1 MAAKKEEIKESEPI
15 IIGYNLQAAAD
26 LILKAER
33 LLTEAQ
39 AVGEILREKG
49 ISITEKTLLSA
60 LTMTTRTQGG
70 GRNAYEVFVNCSD
83 LDEEFA
89 KQLAEETN
97 GVQSKIIRDNLTA
110 TLKQAETQI
119 KYDILDERKKFSE
132 VEFNKDDVRQY
143 LKVDENG
150 VISLLDD
157 YENIIKERTALKV
170 VSDAQK
176 KAYAEHKAAADAITA
191 FLNNFPKSVWPSTLA
206 ELGNLFELDE
216 KGEFKPILL
225 DYANYIK

>member
-15 IIGYNLQAAAD
+15 ILGYNSLAAAD
-26 LILKAER
+26 LISKVER

-60 LTMTTRTQGG
+60 LTMTTRTQGN
-70 GRNAYEVFVNCSD
+70 GRNAYEVFSNCSD
-83 LDEEFA
+83 LDDEFA
-89 KQLAEETN
+89 KQLATETN

-119 KYDILDERKKFSE
+119 KYDILNERNKFSE
-132 VEFNKDDVRQY
+132 VEYNTDVTRQY
-143 LKVDENG
+143 LKIDENG
-150 VISLLDD
+150 VISLLDG
-157 YENIIKERTALKV
+157 YESVIKENTAIKV

-176 KAYAEHKAAADAITA
+176 KAYTDHKAAADAITE
-191 FLNNFPKSVWPSTLA
+191 FLKNFPKSVWPSTLA
-206 ELGNLFELDE
+206 ELGNLFQVDE
-216 KGEFKPILL
+216 NGDFKPILL
-225 DYANYIK
+225 DYASYIK

>member
-1 MAAKKEEIKESEPI
+1 MTAKKEEITESEPI
-15 IIGYNLQAAAD
+15 LIGYNLQAAND
-26 LILKAER
+26 LISKVER

-39 AVGEILREKG
+39 AVGEILRGKG
-49 ISITEKTLLSA
+49 LSVTKETLFSA

-70 GRNAYEVFVNCSD
+70 GRNAYEVFANCRD

-89 KQLAEETN
+89 KQLAAETN

-119 KYDILDERKKFSE
+119 KYDILDERNKFSE

-143 LKVDENG
+143 LKVNENG
-150 VISLLDD
+150 VITLLDD

-176 KAYAEHKAAADAITA
+176 KAYTDHKAAADAITE
-191 FLNNFPKSVWPSTLA
+191 FLKNFPKNVWPATLA
-206 ELGNLFELDE
+206 ELGNLFSLDE
-216 KGEFKPILL
+216 NGEFKPALI
-225 DYANYIK
+225 DYASYIK

>member
-1 MAAKKEEIKESEPI
+1 MAAKKEEIKESEPVI
-15 IIGYNLQAAAD
+15 LGYNKLAAAD
-26 LILKAER
+26 LIQKVEG

-39 AVGEILREKG
+39 AVGEILRGKG

-60 LTMTTRTQGG
+60 LTMTTRTQGD
-70 GRNAYEVFVNCSD
+70 GRNAYEVFANCSD

-89 KQLAEETN
+89 KQLAAETN

-110 TLKQAETQI
+110 TLKQAETQT
-119 KYDILDERKKFSE
+119 KYDILNERNKFSE
-132 VEFNKDDVRQY
+132 VEYNKDETRQY

-157 YENIIKERTALKV
+157 YENLIKEKTAFKV

-176 KAYAEHKAAADAITA
+176 KAYKDHKTAADAITE
-191 FLNNFPKSVWPSTLA
+191 FLKNFPKSVWPQTLA
-206 ELGNLFELDE
+206 ELGNLFECDE
-216 KGEFKPILL
+216 NGDFKPILL
-225 DYANYIK
+225 DYASYIK